1 MVSERLNEST
11 VKSASPGQ
19 RASELK
25 PSEGASKADD
35 AGAVSNEPE
44 LEVVRS
50 NEAANGRK

>member
-1 MVSERLNEST
+1 VVSERLNEST